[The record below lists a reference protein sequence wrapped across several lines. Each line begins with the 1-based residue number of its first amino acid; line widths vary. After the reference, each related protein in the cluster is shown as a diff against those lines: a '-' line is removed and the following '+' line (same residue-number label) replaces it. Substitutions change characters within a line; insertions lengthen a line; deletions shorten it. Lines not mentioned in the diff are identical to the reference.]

1 MNNQMIT
8 QTNYNM
14 QMEMTLEGTLEVNIS
29 QKPHKPLV
37 FQPYTN
43 RQSMMIPL
51 LPFLNISI
59 FFEIK
64 KTYFLSLYPFF
75 IKFFLSLEE
84 YLR

>member
-29 QKPHKPLV
+29 QKPLV

-59 FFEIK
+59 FLKLRRPIFYPF
-64 KTYFLSLYPFF
+64 TLSLLNF
-75 IKFFLSLEE
+75 FFL
-84 YLR
+84 

>member
-59 FFEIK
+59 FLKLRRPIFYPF
-64 KTYFLSLYPFF
+64 TLSLLNF
-75 IKFFLSLEE
+75 FFL
-84 YLR
+84 